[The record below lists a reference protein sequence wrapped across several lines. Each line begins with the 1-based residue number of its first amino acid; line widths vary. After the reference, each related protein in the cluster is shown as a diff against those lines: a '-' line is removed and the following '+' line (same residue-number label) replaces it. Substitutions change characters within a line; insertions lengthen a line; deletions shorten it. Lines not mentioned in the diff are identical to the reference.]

1 MDSESDISTASD
13 DGGGKKK
20 EMKKSIFVKKKQN
33 EGVDDNVKS
42 SKSKNPLPTTHVK
55 NQQIVKSVQ
64 KKRKADS
71 NLNNIKTTNVVS
83 LLCSCFRISK
93 KNHSMYQDNRPL
105 PASFASSSSSS
116 SGSSTSSSSDGSC
129 SEDSEYEIQEIY
141 QLKEWYPPD
150 LNVNPN
156 KTEKSS
162 LTLIQSKSSTGMEI
176 KEMRIEADPVDFK

>member
-83 LLCSCFRISK
+83 LLYSCFRISK
-93 KNHSMYQDNRPL
+93 NIIPCIRTTDLYLLPLHLPPHPPQDPPLQVQVMDHALKILSMKSRK
-105 PASFASSSSSS
+105 
-116 SGSSTSSSSDGSC
+116 ST
-129 SEDSEYEIQEIY
+129 
-141 QLKEWYPPD
+141 
-150 LNVNPN
+150 N
-156 KTEKSS
+156 
-162 LTLIQSKSSTGMEI
+162 
-176 KEMRIEADPVDFK
+176 

>member
-83 LLCSCFRISK
+83 LLYSCFRISK
-93 KNHSMYQDNRPL
+93 K
-105 PASFASSSSSS
+105 SFHV
-116 SGSSTSSSSDGSC
+116 SGQQTSAC
-129 SEDSEYEIQEIY
+129 FLCIF
-141 QLKEWYPPD
+141 L
-150 LNVNPN
+150 
-156 KTEKSS
+156 
-162 LTLIQSKSSTGMEI
+162 LILL
-176 KEMRIEADPVDFK
+176 RILHFKFK

>member
-83 LLCSCFRISK
+83 LLYSCFRISK
-93 KNHSMYQDNRPL
+93 KK
-105 PASFASSSSSS
+105 SFHV
-116 SGSSTSSSSDGSC
+116 SGQQTSTC
-129 SEDSEYEIQEIY
+129 FLCIF
-141 QLKEWYPPD
+141 L
-150 LNVNPN
+150 
-156 KTEKSS
+156 
-162 LTLIQSKSSTGMEI
+162 LILL
-176 KEMRIEADPVDFK
+176 RILHFKFK

>member
-1 MDSESDISTASD
+1 MVRLLLHCCVANMFNSHSFSMDSESDISTASD

-64 KKRKADS
+64 KKRKADT

-83 LLCSCFRISK
+83 SLKHVFRIFGK
-93 KNHSMYQDNRPL
+93 HFIIPCIRTTDLYLLPLHLPPHLPQDPPLQVQVMDPALKIRSMKSRK
-105 PASFASSSSSS
+105 
-116 SGSSTSSSSDGSC
+116 ST
-129 SEDSEYEIQEIY
+129 
-141 QLKEWYPPD
+141 
-150 LNVNPN
+150 N
-156 KTEKSS
+156 
-162 LTLIQSKSSTGMEI
+162 
-176 KEMRIEADPVDFK
+176 

>member
-83 LLCSCFRISK
+83 LLYSCFRISK
-93 KNHSMYQDNRPL
+93 KK
-105 PASFASSSSSS
+105 SFHV
-116 SGSSTSSSSDGSC
+116 SGQQTPTC
-129 SEDSEYEIQEIY
+129 FLCIFLLILLRILHFK
-141 QLKEWYPPD
+141 LK
-150 LNVNPN
+150 
-156 KTEKSS
+156 
-162 LTLIQSKSSTGMEI
+162 
-176 KEMRIEADPVDFK
+176 

>member
-64 KKRKADS
+64 KKRKADT

-83 LLCSCFRISK
+83 LLYSCLRILK
-93 KNHSMYQDNRPL
+93 K
-105 PASFASSSSSS
+105 SFHV
-116 SGSSTSSSSDGSC
+116 SGQQTSTC
-129 SEDSEYEIQEIY
+129 FLCIFLLIFLRILHFK
-141 QLKEWYPPD
+141 LK
-150 LNVNPN
+150 
-156 KTEKSS
+156 
-162 LTLIQSKSSTGMEI
+162 
-176 KEMRIEADPVDFK
+176 